1 MFHGIY
7 PRDFSF
13 LRRLPVN
20 ITARCLFRG
29 SGVDDRFLASSQ
41 CSILSTSFG
50 RMFAGQLIPGAASEF
65 LSSIRIDV
73 SGQASRAA
81 LTKKSHHVE
90 V

>member
-1 MFHGIY
+1 
-7 PRDFSF
+7 
-13 LRRLPVN
+13 
-20 ITARCLFRG
+20 
-29 SGVDDRFLASSQ
+29 
-41 CSILSTSFG
+41 
-50 RMFAGQLIPGAASEF
+50 MFAGQLIPGAASEF